1 MNLHRFPIRFVVQ
14 ASAVIAISLQLNACL
29 PVVAGGAA
37 TTGVMASDRRSSGT
51 FIDDEAI
58 EFKVLKAISDNL
70 GMQEIH
76 ANVTSY
82 NRNVLITGEVSSE
95 ANKDKAETA
104 IKAIDANIRKI
115 TNEMKVGPSSSL
127 GARTNDA
134 YITSKVKGMFIK
146 KNLFPANYVKVVTED
161 SIVYLMGIV
170 TKKEAEDA
178 ADIASHVSDVKQV
191 VKVFDYID

>member
-1 MNLHRFPIRFVVQ
+1 MNLHRFPIRLVVQ
-14 ASAVIAISLQLNACL
+14 AGAVIVMALQLNACL

-58 EFKVLKAISDNL
+58 EFKALKAISDHL

-95 ANKDKAETA
+95 ANKAKAETA
-104 IKAIDANIRKI
+104 IKSIDANIKKI
-115 TNEMKVGPSSSL
+115 TNELKVGPSSTLS
-127 GARTNDA
+127 ARTNDT

-170 TKKEAEDA
+170 TQKEAEDA
-178 ADIASHVSDVKQV
+178 TDIARHVSDVKQV